1 MAGMSKET
9 KFGYGFWFA
18 GIGVPYLLDQM
29 FGRVPAFWC
38 AVAFTVIGAGLL
50 IAGHQH
56 READEVPL
64 TKPKKAI
71 GYAVMALLLAGLTVG
86 IVKFRPQTAKIE
98 QREEA
103 KPHEDERPIPKKVE
117 PQPQVPRATKA
128 TREPEVE
135 MYFVTPQNVEWRV
148 RNNSSRAVQN
158 VLYWFFLVDIDQPFL
173 GGNPPIPLRIPVQKI
188 DFINANDFSGALV
201 LPSDLQR
208 AVRIGDRIF
217 GTAQVACPGCKDK
230 AYWLYFK
237 VGDNGWFSKMHG
249 HTSRGLLFPM
259 GAIVA
264 DPDKEIE
271 TLVPSA
277 SRVAITGEH

>member
-1 MAGMSKET
+1 MARMSRET

-38 AVAFTVIGAGLL
+38 AVAFTVIGAWLL

-56 READEVPL
+56 KEAGEIPL
-64 TKPKKAI
+64 TKPKKAV
-71 GYAVMALLLAGLTVG
+71 GYVVMAVLLAGLSIG
-86 IVKFRPQTAKIE
+86 IVRFRPQTAKNE
-98 QREEA
+98 QPEE
-103 KPHEDERPIPKKVE
+103 PKSRGGGTPLPQRVE

-128 TREPEVE
+128 KREPEVE
-135 MYFVTPQNVEWRV
+135 MYFVNPQNVEWRV
-148 RNNSSRAVQN
+148 RNNSSGVVQN
-158 VLYWFFLVDIDQPFL
+158 ALYWFVLMDIDQPSL
-173 GGNPPIPLRIPVQKI
+173 GGNPPIPLRIPSQKI

-208 AVRIGDRIF
+208 AVKLGDRIF

-237 VGDNGWFSKMHG
+237 VGDGGWFSKMHS

-259 GAIVA
+259 GAILA
-264 DPDKEIE
+264 DPDKAIE

-277 SRVAITGEH
+277 SRVTITGEH